1 MTRTF
6 EAAPEIIAIDT
17 RMFGRQDVTSAYL
30 VTGPRPAL
38 VETGSA
44 NVAEEVRAGLSSLGV
59 GPDDLAHIVVTHIHL
74 DHAGGAGTLAP
85 HYPSATVWVHER
97 GAPHLADPSRL
108 MASAAR
114 IYGEDGL
121 REMFGAV
128 EPVPQERLRVVSD
141 MEAVDLGE
149 GRTLTALH
157 TPGHASHHVAILDSS
172 TGGVFVGDALG
183 VFLPDVRILRPATP
197 PPEFDLEL
205 AIGSIERIRGVE
217 PSRILFS
224 HFGPVAEVEHVTR
237 LAITRLER
245 WTRIV
250 EEALE
255 ETDDPARVA
264 ALLREGTARETNP
277 AEVDAA
283 RKEGVSQRYEWLSS
297 YEMNASGIMRY
308 LRKKREAAQA
318 GS

>member
-6 EAAPEIIAIDT
+6 EAAPGIIAIDT
-17 RMFGRQDVTSAYL
+17 RMFGRENVTSAYL
-30 VTGPRPAL
+30 LNGPRPAL

-44 NVAEEVRAGLSSLGV
+44 NVAEEVREGLRSLGV

-85 HYPSATVWVHER
+85 HFPSATVWVHER

-114 IYGEDGL
+114 IYGEEGL
-121 REMFGAV
+121 RRMFGPV
-128 EPVPQERLRVVSD
+128 DPVPEDRLRSLTD
-141 MEAVDLGE
+141 MDTVDLGD

-157 TPGHASHHVAILDSS
+157 TPGHASHHVALIDSS

-183 VFLPDVRILRPATP
+183 VFLPDVQILRPATP

-205 AIGSIERIRGVE
+205 ALASIERIRGVE
-217 PSRILFS
+217 PSQILFS
-224 HFGPVAEVEHVTR
+224 HFGPVEEVEHVTT

-264 ALLREGTARETNP
+264 QRLREGTAREMNP
-277 AEVDAA
+277 AEADEGRRA
-283 RKEGVSQRYEWLSS
+283 GVSERYESLSS
-297 YEMNASGIMRY
+297 FEMNATGIMRY
-308 LRKKREAAQA
+308 LRKKREEAET
-318 GS
+318 